1 MGSQLHGVLSHNGG
15 SAGLAGHCRQED
27 RSVMGASNDPVYLRV
42 LEDLRDQI
50 RGGALAPGARVPSRN
65 GIIARYGVGETA
77 AKHALQVLAAEGL
90 IEARAG
96 SGSYVRRLPVAAALE
111 HDRLYFPGSPFG
123 LDGGDPAD
131 GGPGT
136 TSAGHAP
143 RLTWEYQSERV
154 LAPAHVTR
162 RLQLPDGDHLVTR
175 TRYLMTADGSPVQLA
190 TSYEPAAMTA
200 RTPVPLPEQGTFA
213 GRGVV
218 ERMQAIGIGVDQV
231 AEEISVR
238 PALSAEAAVLNIP
251 AGSPV
256 LLIERSHRS
265 GERTVETGEIVI
277 AADRFRL
284 RYRFP
289 VAAQADPA
297 PAAAPPAGSVPP
309 GAELARTAPA
319 GTAPA
324 GTAPAGTAPAGTAH
338 AGTARAEVPP
348 AGAVPAGDG
357 QPAGAAAGPG
367 SAGTGA

>member
-1 MGSQLHGVLSHNGG
+1 
-15 SAGLAGHCRQED
+15 
-27 RSVMGASNDPVYLRV
+27 MGASNDPVYLRV

-50 RGGALAPGARVPSRN
+50 RGGTLAPGARVPSRN

-123 LDGGDPAD
+123 LDGRPVVRDGAVRDGAAGDGAGAD
-131 GGPGT
+131 DRAGADH
-136 TSAGHAP
+136 AGHAP
-143 RLTWEYQSERV
+143 RVAWEYQSERV
-154 LAPAHVTR
+154 PAPAHVAR
-162 RLQLPDGDHLVTR
+162 RLRLPDGDHLVTR
-175 TRYLMTADGSPVQLA
+175 TRYLMSADGSPVQLA
-190 TSYEPAAMTA
+190 TSYEPAATTA
-200 RTPVPLPEQGTFA
+200 QTPVPFPEQGTFA

-231 AEEISVR
+231 VEEISVR
-238 PALSAEAAVLNIP
+238 PALSAEAAVLDIP

-284 RYRFP
+284 CYRFP
-289 VAAQADPA
+289 VAVQPDPA
-297 PAAAPPAGSVPP
+297 AARPLAAAPPAAAS
-309 GAELARTAPA
+309 PA
-319 GTAPA
+319 G
-324 GTAPAGTAPAGTAH
+324 
-338 AGTARAEVPP
+338 E
-348 AGAVPAGDG
+348 
-357 QPAGAAAGPG
+357 PAGAAAGTWG
-367 SAGTGA
+367 AGTGA

>member
-1 MGSQLHGVLSHNGG
+1 MGPQLPGLVSHNGG
-15 SAGLAGHCRQED
+15 SAGRAGHCREED
-27 RSVMGASNDPVYLRV
+27 RSQMGASNDPVYLRV

-96 SGSYVRRLPVAAALE
+96 SGSYVRRLPVAATLE
-111 HDRLYFPGSPFG
+111 HDRLHFPGSPFG
-123 LDGGDPAD
+123 LDGGDPAA
-131 GGPGT
+131 GGPPDAT
-136 TSAGHAP
+136 PAGHAP

-154 LAPAHVTR
+154 PAPAHVAR
-162 RLQLPDGDHLVTR
+162 KLQLPDGDHLVTR

-200 RTPVPLPEQGTFA
+200 QTPVPLPEQGTYA

-218 ERMQAIGIGVDQV
+218 ERMQAIGIGVDQAV
-231 AEEISVR
+231 EEISVR

-251 AGSPV
+251 AGSAV

-289 VAAQADPA
+289 AAAQADP
-297 PAAAPPAGSVPP
+297 PPAAPPA
-309 GAELARTAPA
+309 ELVPA
-319 GTAPA
+319 GPVPA
-324 GTAPAGTAPAGTAH
+324 L
-338 AGTARAEVPP
+338 
-348 AGAVPAGDG
+348 AVPAGDG
-357 QPAGAAAGPG
+357 QPAAAVARPGGAAG
-367 SAGTGA
+367 SA